1 MQALARFLC
10 FFGPF
15 ALAIAVGLDA
25 WYAHGLKDSLDP
37 DAYESFGRGLGQHYI
52 LGFALL
58 LTGWAMRHQARRGH
72 AIAGA
77 LFTFGI
83 LAFCGDVYLGALGY
97 AHPGIAPQGGMAHI
111 LGWLV
116 FAGTELLA
124 GRAAKA
130 QA

>member
-1 MQALARFLC
+1 MQAFSRFLC
-10 FFGPF
+10 FFGPL

-25 WYAHGLKDSLDP
+25 WYAHGLRADLDA
-37 DAYESFGRGLGQHYI
+37 DAYESFGRGLEQHYI

-72 AIAGA
+72 AVAGA
-77 LFTFGI
+77 LFTFII

-97 AHPGIAPQGGMAHI
+97 ANAGIAPQGGMAHL

-116 FAGTELLA
+116 FAGAELLA
-124 GRAAKA
+124 GRAATS